1 MTSVGGGRGGRRKE
15 GGDLFHPSWHG
26 GPHSGGMRLFLF
38 YHGLSVLFFL
48 PPSFLSLSP
57 NTLPHF
63 NNKRVEWDHLT
74 LLRRPSAEAARR
86 REGGTR
92 KGGEG
97 VIVGRR
103 EREAT
108 SWFLKPPMKKIKK
121 PSFLEKTLLFWGAYY
136 YHRQYTKE
144 IEVNKSHFY
153 VHLAGGGNEAKNS
166 LLALVFCL
174 RTFLP

>member
-1 MTSVGGGRGGRRKE
+1 M
-15 GGDLFHPSWHG
+15 
-26 GPHSGGMRLFLF
+26 
-38 YHGLSVLFFL
+38 
-48 PPSFLSLSP
+48 
-57 NTLPHF
+57 
-63 NNKRVEWDHLT
+63 
-74 LLRRPSAEAARR
+74 
-86 REGGTR
+86 
-92 KGGEG
+92 
-97 VIVGRR
+97 GRR

-121 PSFLEKTLLFWGAYY
+121 PSFLKKTLLFWGAY